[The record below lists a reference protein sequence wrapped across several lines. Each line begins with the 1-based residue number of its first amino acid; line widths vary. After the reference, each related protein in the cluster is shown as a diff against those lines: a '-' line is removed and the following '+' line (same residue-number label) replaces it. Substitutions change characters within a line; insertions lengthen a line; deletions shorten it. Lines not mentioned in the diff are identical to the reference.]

1 MLEMLEEN
9 ESQVPPPTSPSKEQ
23 SPMWGLHCSLRQI
36 EEKMQQLLQEKLLA
50 EKR

>member
-9 ESQVPPPTSPSKEQ
+9 ESQVPTPTSPSKEQ
-23 SPMWGLHCSLRQI
+23 SPKWGLHCSLRQI

>member
-9 ESQVPPPTSPSKEQ
+9 ESQLPPPISPSKEQ
-23 SPMWGLHCSLRQI
+23 SPIWGLRCSLRQI
-36 EEKMQQLLQEKLLA
+36 EEKMQQLLEEKLMA